1 LAIFAFVGCLNAAP
15 AAKLDKIEKELNELK
30 QDGAVVH
37 KSEHVILHA
46 VNGEKKVVDR
56 KEETISNA
64 KTGKKVAQISQV
76 SQKDSDKPLKKTTE
90 IKIPSAGI
98 DEKTEA
104 GKEDKEILN
113 SVKQAEQFDEDKQK
127 TKQQQGD
134 EKLQILEELKQMQL
148 AEEQRA
154 NALQNLKQMTDGL
167 IQLEAVQ
174 RELRQFLDDIRQQ
187 RDAGNV
193 DALLVLN
200 EYLMYLDNEAN
211 SGRLQPAL
219 QKDITD
225 FVNEMDTEN
234 GEGPESA
241 VAESNEEKQTI
252 PNQIQIEEGPRK

>member
-1 LAIFAFVGCLNAAP
+1 
-15 AAKLDKIEKELNELK
+15 
-30 QDGAVVH
+30 
-37 KSEHVILHA
+37 
-46 VNGEKKVVDR
+46 VDR

-76 SQKDSDKPLKKTTE
+76 SQKDADKPLKKTTE
-90 IKIPSAGI
+90 IKIPSVGI
-98 DEKTEA
+98 DEKTDA
-104 GKEDKEILN
+104 GKEDKQILN
-113 SVKQAEQFDEDKQK
+113 SVKQAEQFDENKQK
-127 TKQQQGD
+127 TKPQVD
-134 EKLQILEELKQMQL
+134 DKLQILEELKQMQM
-148 AEEQRA
+148 AEEQRES
-154 NALQNLKQMTDGL
+154 ALENLKQMTAGL

-225 FVNEMDTEN
+225 FVNEMDMEN
-234 GEGPESA
+234 NEAAAPA
-241 VAESNEEKQTI
+241 AEPADNIEEKQTN
-252 PNQIQIEEGPRK
+252 PSQNQSEEPRK